1 MGVRGGGPAVGALT
15 GEHRR
20 GWGRVYGL
28 LMRGEG
34 RGFRLGA
41 GLPVGGGTSGW
52 GRVTGD
58 AVGGLG
64 GISEAGLSGLGEG
77 LPV

>member
-34 RGFRLGA
+34 RDFRLGA
-41 GLPVGGGTSGW
+41 GLPVGGGSLGMELGGW
-52 GRVTGD
+52 
-58 AVGGLG
+58 G
-64 GISEAGLSGLGEG
+64 GISEAGMSRLGEG